1 MHHGDAD
8 STVPLSYDQRQ
19 DSLFTALGV
28 DHQLVVYSGLDHL
41 AVRTSPQM
49 FQRVHD
55 WYHAHGMF

>member
-1 MHHGDAD
+1 
-8 STVPLSYDQRQ
+8 LSYDQRQ

-28 DHQLVVYSGLDHL
+28 DHELFVYPGLDHL
-41 AVRTSPQM
+41 AVRASPLM